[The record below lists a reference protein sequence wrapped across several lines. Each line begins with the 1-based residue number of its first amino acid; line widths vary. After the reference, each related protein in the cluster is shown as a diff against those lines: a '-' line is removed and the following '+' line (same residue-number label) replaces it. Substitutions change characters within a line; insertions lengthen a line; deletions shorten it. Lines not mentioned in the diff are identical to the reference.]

1 MGAGLHPRSRPLRP
15 PLLTRLDR
23 TLLRLSRLLARVAV
37 VAISALIIAVGAL
50 YVAVLRPLLVA
61 ALPAHPT
68 LLAVHTAIA
77 LWLLMSTAAHY
88 ALAVTTAAGSPS
100 PTDGGGRA
108 AAAAATAASGSTPP
122 GTAFRT
128 ASQTWRWCAACAAPK
143 PPRAHHDSTTGACA
157 LQMCHYCPAVAGVV
171 GLRNY
176 PHFFRF
182 LLHAWTGSVLA
193 AVSCGWLNRRLP
205 HAVAVSWQGDA
216 VFFCAAGATA
226 CAVAVGVL
234 LTFHVYLL
242 CTGQTTIEFY
252 ENWAARRA
260 GLLLNYPFNRGL
272 RGNVVAMF
280 GPAHLPR
287 FLPWWSVVLLA
298 DMRPPPTPAWMLR
311 PSRGA
316 SSDEDD
322 FFTLQLD

>member
-1 MGAGLHPRSRPLRP
+1 MGASLHPRSRPSRP

-37 VAISALIIAVGAL
+37 VAISALILVVGGL

-61 ALPAHPT
+61 ALPAHAT
-68 LLAVHTAIA
+68 LLAAHTAIA
-77 LWLLMSTAAHY
+77 LWLLFSTAAHY
-88 ALAVTTAAGSPS
+88 VLAVSTAPGAPS
-100 PTDGGGRA
+100 PADA
-108 AAAAATAASGSTPP
+108 AAAAAAAACGAAPH

-182 LLHAWTGSVLA
+182 LLHAWAGSILA
-193 AVSCGWLNRRLP
+193 AVSCGWLNRQLP
-205 HAVAVSWQGDA
+205 HTLAVSWQGDA
-216 VFFCAAGATA
+216 VFFSAAGAAA

-234 LTFHVYLL
+234 LTFHLYLL

-260 GLLLNYPFNRGL
+260 GLLLDYPFNRGV
-272 RGNVVAMF
+272 RGNVIAAF
-280 GPAHLPR
+280 GPAHVPR
-287 FLPWWSVVLLA
+287 ILPWWSVLLLP
-298 DMRPPPTPAWMLR
+298 DVRSPPTPAWMLR

-316 SSDEDD
+316 SCDEDD